1 MEYIYGQ
8 DTIRILVVD
17 DEKVIRDILTD
28 FLTTEGFMVTAV
40 ESAHRALEELEA
52 QHYELVITD
61 LKMPGMSG
69 IELLEQ
75 IRDRKINTLTVIMT
89 GFGTVETAIKAMK
102 YGAYD
107 YIMKPFKV
115 NEIVQIIRRGLEKQ
129 KLERENI
136 QLKEFMSLYQV
147 SEAMSSSLSL
157 DHILQIVLET
167 THRELDADA
176 VGLVL
181 KQPVEKR
188 TEVTEYIT
196 HSLGPIGEENEDYY
210 GVIDEEVLFNSF
222 QENPFLIVHG
232 PKFRRFFK
240 RLPEK
245 RGLSSFLSVP
255 LKTHDQIV
263 GAIDVYSFK
272 RNYKFSEGQAKLLII
287 LASRAA
293 QGIEN
298 ARLYENIQR
307 TFRETIEGLVS
318 ALEAKDKYTSG
329 HSRRVTEYAL
339 LIARALKLPEDEIER
354 IDRAGLLHDIGKIGI
369 RLEALNKP
377 GKITREEHEMFK
389 DHTLV
394 GKQILEQIHFLREIV
409 PLVLYH
415 HEWWDGSGYP
425 EGIKGDKIPLGARIL
440 AIADA
445 YDAMTSDRPYRK
457 AMDQDEAIA
466 EIRKYAGTQFDPSLV
481 EIFVRELEKNRQ
493 MVEEIRADWMRVSF
507 SPS

>member
-1 MEYIYGQ
+1 MEYSYSQ

-17 DEKVIRDILTD
+17 DEKVIRDVLTD
-28 FLTTEGFMVTAV
+28 FLTTEGFIVTAV
-40 ESAHRALEELEA
+40 ESAHRALEELED

-69 IELLEQ
+69 IELLER
-75 IRDRKINTLTVIMT
+75 IRDKKIDTLTVIMT

-115 NEIVQIIRRGLEKQ
+115 NEVVQIIRRGLEKK

-136 QLKEFMSLYQV
+136 QLKELMSLYQV

-167 THRELDADA
+167 IHKELNADA
-176 VGLVL
+176 VGLML
-181 KQPVEKR
+181 KQPSEKG

-196 HSLGPIGEENEDYY
+196 HSLGPASEAEDDHY
-210 GVIDEEVLFNSF
+210 GVIDEEVLFNF
-222 QENPFLIVHG
+222 LQDAPFLIAQS
-232 PKFRRFFK
+232 PKSRRFFK

-255 LKTHDQIV
+255 LKTHDQIM
-263 GAIDVYSFK
+263 GAINVYSYK

-339 LIARALKLPEDEIER
+339 LIARAMKLPEDEIER

-377 GKITREEHEMFK
+377 GKITHEEHEMFK

-415 HEWWDGSGYP
+415 HEWWNGSGYP

-440 AIADA
+440 AIADS

-466 EIRKYAGTQFDPSLV
+466 EIRKFAGTQFDPSLV
-481 EIFVRELEKNRQ
+481 EIFISELEKNRQ
-493 MVEEIRADWMRVSF
+493 MVEEIRADWMRASF